1 MKQFYLMLVAACAL
15 LCSCS
20 QLDEPVAPSTKVERV
35 AKKGVLCLPSQEAF
49 ASLVDALK
57 AADTYDIND
66 LPKTR
71 TDGVTGNEDFVS
83 LRQHL
88 IDQGLREF
96 TDEELAEII
105 ADSLTYEPEDSLIV
119 DPYMMAMLDAD
130 REVQIGDKIYR
141 YIDEGLLIYDAP
153 FPVIDPIGDPFNRD
167 SLNDFSP
174 GDLVLPDDGLNL
186 AVGEMT
192 LVQDTNGN
200 TAELYGV
207 DYGGEDDGEPDDN
220 EYMDHDFVGG
230 EGGGSAP
237 GNDGVVVN
245 SGLMLANGGPYVP
258 SDKIKYG
265 FYSADDGFGL
275 GKLLVNNVSIYNKF
289 DSRHRMKLRLYSVNY
304 LIYSATG
311 MTVRMQKRTLG
322 IWWRKKAQEF
332 RYGWSAMELRY
343 EFDKKIF
350 TEHPATATT
359 PKYVEIPAALI
370 TEFHCLKTDGV
381 LFYVPEN
388 KYNTEDNRATVVLQ
402 NSFSE
407 ISDVVESW
415 KNYGPNQAY
424 LDYPKG
430 VFTVTDD
437 NETLRVMYPQEEEEV
452 AYNEGREVVNWD
464 CQWFSGGLQFILNA
478 NSDGTFSLKPS
489 SFTPNMGSE
498 LLRGV
503 VYAAVKFDDEWRAC
517 EILTK

>member
-1 MKQFYLMLVAACAL
+1 MLFAACAL

-20 QLDEPVAPSTKVERV
+20 QMDEPVAPSTKVERV

-83 LRQHL
+83 LRQSL
-88 IDQGLREF
+88 IDQGLGEF

-105 ADSLTYEPEDSLIV
+105 ADSLVYEPEDSLIV
-119 DPYMMAMLDAD
+119 DPYMMAMLDEN

-141 YIDEGLLIYDAP
+141 FIEQGLLVYDAP
-153 FPVIDPIGDPFNRD
+153 SIVIDPIGDPFNRD

-174 GDLVLPDDGLNL
+174 GDLILPDDGLNL

-220 EYMDHDFVGG
+220 EYMDNDFVGG
-230 EGGGSAP
+230 DGGGGGGGAP
-237 GNDGVVVN
+237 GNAEYVEDIALKLLFGGHCIPENRVKRVIYNDEN
-245 SGLMLANGGPYVP
+245 S
-258 SDKIKYG
+258 K
-265 FYSADDGFGL
+265 GL
-275 GKLLVNNVSIYNKF
+275 GDLFGTNVTVCNYFN
-289 DSRHRMKLRLYSVNY
+289 SRHRMKLRMYSVNY

-311 MTVRMQKRTLG
+311 MTVRMQKKVVC
-322 IWWRKKAQEF
+322 WWRKKAQEF
-332 RYGWSAMELRY
+332 RYGWSAMELKYR
-343 EFDKKIF
+343 FGRKIF

-381 LFYVPEN
+381 LFYIPES
-388 KYNTEDNRATVVLQ
+388 KYNTEDNRATLVLQ

-437 NETLRVMYPQEEEEV
+437 NETLRVMYPQEEEV
-452 AYNEGREVVNWD
+452 AYNDGREVVNWD
-464 CQWFSGGLQFILNA
+464 YQWLTGGLQFILNA

-489 SFTPNMGSE
+489 SFTPNMGSDI
-498 LLRGV
+498 LRGS

-517 EILTK
+517 EILTE